1 MLDIELIYSLANHL
15 YKNNSGIKNKK
26 AKSAATQVGALPNV
40 MTGTEGAPNVPPAG
54 APAVAKKKLVRG
66 QLRQ

>member
-26 AKSAATQVGALPNV
+26 AKSAATPVGALPNV
-40 MTGTEGAPNVPPAG
+40 MTGTEGAPNVTTG
-54 APAVAKKKLVRG
+54 CGTCSSKEETG
-66 QLRQ
+66 